1 MGRTWGEKARSGGS
15 DDGGGGEI
23 LTPAQEQRIAREMK
37 AAGLNIRPSGTLRQI
52 LARIAKEAKKG
63 TGR

>member
-1 MGRTWGEKARSGGS
+1 MGRTWGGKSRSSGS
-15 DDGGGGEI
+15 SGGGGEI

-52 LARIAKEAKKG
+52 LARIAGEAKKG